1 MHMLLHVSASK
12 PHPMSSHPPSQ
23 IELAQQRYAL
33 DLRLTPEERME
44 IANFYARSFRTGQ
57 VYGWGAFG
65 LTFGLPLFAQYRRTG
80 STRGARV
87 VLGLVGGMITMAAG
101 TTYGV
106 MTAYVSGLSRWE
118 NEGKENLVQL
128 VGLLPVNESPM
139 WMEYFATTAKQPEKR
154 LGDPEIP
161 GSGVLAAIQGAI
173 GGAWDKVRVE
183 SGYTPPAPKPLLVYR
198 GERGNEGGSGNK
210 EQRGNE
216 GDSGDAVPAD
226 SATMTQEQFDAMV
239 EREREGQE

>member
-1 MHMLLHVSASK
+1 
-12 PHPMSSHPPSQ
+12 MSSHPPSQ

-57 VYGWGAFG
+57 VYGWSAFG
-65 LTFGLPLFAQYRRTG
+65 LTFSLPLFAQYRRTG

-106 MTAYVSGLSRWE
+106 MNAYVSGLRRWE

-154 LGDPEIP
+154 LGDPEVP
-161 GSGVLAAIQGAI
+161 GSGVRASIQGAI
-173 GGAWDKVRVE
+173 GGSAWDKVRLE

-198 GERGNEGGSGNK
+198 GEQGEDGNTKPVDRAEPA
-210 EQRGNE
+210 EPAE
-216 GDSGDAVPAD
+216 PAD
-226 SATMTQEQFDAMV
+226 PATMTQEQFDAMV